1 MIFFISDLIVT
12 GLVVLFPE
20 LSTWLPT
27 AFIKKPFWVTIQK
40 HKHFHINGDR

>member
-27 AFIKKPFWVTIQK
+27 ALSKTLLGNNREAQTF
-40 HKHFHINGDR
+40 

>member
-27 AFIKKPFWVTIQK
+27 VLSKTLLV
-40 HKHFHINGDR
+40 NGTKAQTFKY